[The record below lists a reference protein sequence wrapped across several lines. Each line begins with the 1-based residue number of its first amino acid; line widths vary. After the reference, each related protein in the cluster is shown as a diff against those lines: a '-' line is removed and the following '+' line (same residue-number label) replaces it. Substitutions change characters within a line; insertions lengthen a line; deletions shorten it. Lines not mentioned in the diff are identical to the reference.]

1 MRIVEQ
7 NNFHVV
13 DKAVDAIDEVRQKSM
28 SGDVDEEPFYICNIS
43 DIIQKHR
50 IWQQRMPRVLPFY
63 GKLIQ
68 TRNYFSPFTN
78 ISNSL
83 NLTWKYAAKKN
94 IFNVYLN
101 HYSVQTGF
109 FPRAI
114 DLICSACGWK
124 TLVTAWFTV
133 SWYISFSEI
142 RNWFKCLNNENHA
155 FFLNRLSPEQMM
167 NSKND

>member
-109 FPRAI
+109 SPP
-114 DLICSACGWK
+114 S
-124 TLVTAWFTV
+124 
-133 SWYISFSEI
+133 
-142 RNWFKCLNNENHA
+142 
-155 FFLNRLSPEQMM
+155 NRLNLLGLWLKSTC
-167 NSKND
+167 NSMIHSQLIYQFF